1 MTNFRL
7 LLIASILIVGL
18 PVNAWSASPI
28 GRTVDVNKNAFADAV
43 GTRRALELGSP
54 VVAEETI
61 NTDRLG
67 KAAFRFVDDTELSV
81 GPNSTVKLDR
91 FIYDPDASV
100 KSFVIRATKGMF
112 RFVTG
117 KLDHDSYVIRTP
129 SAVIGVRGTQFDV
142 LIEPSRVRVSV
153 LDGQVILC
161 PEAGRPSFQDCVE
174 ARAGQSI
181 LSSRTHA
188 DVRLTSELPPLRA
201 ATLLPL
207 RDPASRVGPLPGD
220 PRPVTQDVL
229 PGADP
234 GLVRPDGPGLGDL
247 TSPPGLPRGLPSAP
261 GGLGLPRIGR

>member
-1 MTNFRL
+1 MIRFRL
-7 LLIASILIVGL
+7 LLIVSILIVCL
-18 PVNAWSASPI
+18 SVSAWSASPI
-28 GRTVDVNKNAFADAV
+28 GRTTDVNKNAFADAI
-43 GTRRALELGSP
+43 GSRRALELGSP

-61 NTDRLG
+61 STDKLG

-117 KLDHDSYVIRTP
+117 RLDHDSYVIRTP

-142 LIEPSRVRVSV
+142 MIEPGRVRVSV

-181 LSSRTHA
+181 LSDRNHA
-188 DVRLTSELPPLRA
+188 EVRLTSQLPPLRA
-201 ATLLPL
+201 ASLLPL
-207 RDPASRVGPLPGD
+207 SNPLSRVGPLPGD
-220 PRPVTQDVL
+220 PPSVPRDLL
-229 PGADP
+229 PGTDT
-234 GLVRPDGPGLGDL
+234 GRVRPDAAGLGDL
-247 TSPPGLPRGLPSAP
+247 ASPSSLPRGLPSGP